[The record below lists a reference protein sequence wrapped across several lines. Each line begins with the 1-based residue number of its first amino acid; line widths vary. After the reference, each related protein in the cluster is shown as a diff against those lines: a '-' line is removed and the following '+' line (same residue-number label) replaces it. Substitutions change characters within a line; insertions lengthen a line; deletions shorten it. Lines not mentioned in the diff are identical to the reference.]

1 MQNRITLEDKNILQD
16 GTINSLKS
24 TIDLMVLKIKN
35 LEERMLQPDIT
46 NIEMKDTI
54 DQQHPSSKPL

>member
-1 MQNRITLEDKNILQD
+1 LQNRITLEDKNILQD